1 MRGLFLAKVVYLD
14 NFEWQGSLLGVVS
27 RDPRTLDSHGGT
39 ADLKL
44 PAWGGGECKK
54 AGGEASRGRIMPQ
67 LDQLLQ
73 GEPLKPL
80 TPVSKRFTSVL

>member
-14 NFEWQGSLLGVVS
+14 NFERQGSFLGVIS
-27 RDPRTLDSHGGT
+27 RGPRTLDSHGGT

-44 PAWGGGECKK
+44 PAWGGRVQEGR
-54 AGGEASRGRIMPQ
+54 GEASRGRIMPQ

-80 TPVSKRFTSVL
+80 TPVSKRFASVL